1 MCFTSCVLP
10 LAQLPPLSLLLPP
23 PLLPPPLLLPPCCR
37 HCCHPVAAA
46 LLPLTPSSRMHPAP
60 SLDPHSPARVPG
72 GHMNYPLM
80 LTVHHNGP
88 VLMARRGAD
97 GVGGVAEGL
106 GASAEGIF
114 GVYSDLSSLP
124 PWLGGF
130 HPCTVRTTNTRPS
143 LHPSAEFGVAEL
155 EYGVRVRS

>member
-23 PLLPPPLLLPPCCR
+23 PLLPPPLLPPPLLTPPLLTPPLLPPPLLPPQLLLPPCCRR

-80 LTVHHNGP
+80 LTVHRSGP
-88 VLMARRGAD
+88 VLMARRGAE

-106 GASAEGIF
+106 GAFAEGIWS
-114 GVYSDLSSLP
+114 VL
-124 PWLGGF
+124 
-130 HPCTVRTTNTRPS
+130 
-143 LHPSAEFGVAEL
+143 
-155 EYGVRVRS
+155 RSQ